1 MKSLAALFKML
12 PHDVIVNHISPYT
25 YEPKPPKHL
34 LDIRTFVSDY
44 SMIEGY
50 YMTMMN
56 EHILLHDLIEYCKYN
71 VELSK
76 FIEIYTR
83 YLYKNEN
90 KETKIRI
97 ILGKMAPNERTQFIN
112 DYIIIDDNF

>member
-1 MKSLAALFKML
+1 MKSLTTLFKIL

-44 SMIEGY
+44 NMIEAY

-56 EHILLHDLIEYCKYN
+56 EHILLHDLVEYCKYN

-76 FIEIYTR
+76 FIDIYTK
-83 YLYKNEN
+83 YLYKNGN

-97 ILGKMAPNERTQFIN
+97 ILGKMTPNERIQFIN
-112 DYIIIDDNF
+112 DYIIIDDEF